1 MNIVT
6 LLKSVKTTVLGI
18 ALGLGVIAP
27 QIVALLDGD
36 DATIFSLKI
45 FLGGLAAMGIG
56 IAAKDGDKST
66 EDVK

>member
-18 ALGLGVIAP
+18 ALGLGIVAP

-36 DATIFSLKI
+36 DTTIFSIKI

>member
-66 EDVK
+66 ADLK

>member
-18 ALGLGVIAP
+18 AIGVGIIAP

-45 FLGGLAAMGIG
+45 FLGGLAAMGLG

-66 EDVK
+66 EELK

>member
-1 MNIVT
+1 MNVQT

-18 ALGLGVIAP
+18 ALGLIIVAP

-36 DATIFSLKI
+36 DTTIFSLKL
-45 FLGGLAAMGIG
+45 FLGGLAAMGLG